1 MGNCF
6 SRRATATVPS
16 VSPPQPQ
23 EKAQSTRPTSVPS
36 SDAAP
41 TVPLTVSTKH
51 GVVRRVRARVQS
63 EHTAFSQRLRDG
75 KDYPLPSSGG
85 DVLTSQHSDRPEKH
99 SHQSPSSGVG
109 STPRSRSVS
118 MGAHLQGAR
127 SHSPGHRTRFTSLH
141 ASGQEWRPRFPSSL
155 PSLLPNGF
163 R

>member
-1 MGNCF
+1 MCVESLRPPTCFIATYIIPLSSVYSWVLTKPLYYPMGNCF

-16 VSPPQPQ
+16 VPPPQPQ
-23 EKAQSTRPTSVPS
+23 EKAQSTRPTSVRS

-85 DVLTSQHSDRPEKH
+85 D
-99 SHQSPSSGVG
+99 
-109 STPRSRSVS
+109 
-118 MGAHLQGAR
+118 
-127 SHSPGHRTRFTSLH
+127 
-141 ASGQEWRPRFPSSL
+141 
-155 PSLLPNGF
+155 LL
-163 R
+163 